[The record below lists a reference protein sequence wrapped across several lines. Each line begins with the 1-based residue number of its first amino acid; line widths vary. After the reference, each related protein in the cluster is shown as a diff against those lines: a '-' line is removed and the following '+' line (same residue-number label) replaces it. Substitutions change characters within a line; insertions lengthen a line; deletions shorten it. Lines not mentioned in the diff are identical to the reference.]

1 MLIDMTIILSFLPL
15 LYMFAALP
23 MLRRRATGKDAE
35 VTLIPGGQFVCW
47 LVGGTGFL
55 VTLLA
60 LVVAMVPPAD
70 STSRTL
76 FAIKV
81 IGGCAT
87 LIAVGLVFY
96 WRGRHWVSSP

>member
-1 MLIDMTIILSFLPL
+1 
-15 LYMFAALP
+15 
-23 MLRRRATGKDAE
+23 
-35 VTLIPGGQFVCW
+35 
-47 LVGGTGFL
+47 

-70 STSRTL
+70 SKSPTL

-96 WRGRHWVSSP
+96 YRGRQRVSSG

>member
-1 MLIDMTIILSFLPL
+1 L

-23 MLRRRATGKDAE
+23 TLRRRVPRE
-35 VTLIPGGQFVCW
+35 QVNVTLIPGGVFVCW

-60 LVVAMVPPAD
+60 LIVAMVPPAN
-70 STSRTL
+70 STSPTL

-96 WRGRHWVSSP
+96 CRGRKNSATRN